1 MFNEIGINAQKASK
15 VIARLS
21 TEEKNTVLH
30 DMSQE
35 LINNKDSILSSNK
48 LDLENSK
55 ELNLSPALID
65 RLTLNEERILGM
77 SNGLQKIIP
86 LPDPVG
92 EVTKE
97 WTSDDG
103 LSISKVRSPFGVI
116 GVIYEA
122 RPNVTSDVSG
132 LCLKSGNAVILR
144 GSSYCLDSNKAILQ
158 TLQNALKKN
167 NLDENIV
174 QLIDS
179 KDREDTLK
187 FMQMTDYI
195 DLIVP
200 RGGRSLINALVEN
213 AKVPFIL
220 DGDGNVHLYVHSDA
234 KRSDILNI
242 VLNSKVQRPGVCN
255 ALETLIIHN
264 DIYKEMG
271 DEIIQSLLDE
281 DVELF
286 LDKKIVN
293 NHENIEEA
301 TDLHYETEFHDL
313 KLAIKIVDDL
323 NEAINHINLFSSGHT
338 ESILTESDEAAE
350 LFTSS
355 IDSSVLFVN
364 ASTRFTDGEMF
375 GFGAEIGI
383 STQKLHVRGPMG
395 LEALTSEKYVVKGNG
410 TIRKWINQK
419 LILKNL
425 KNTIILQRKIL

>member
-21 TEEKNTVLH
+21 TDEKNTVLY

-35 LINNKDSILSSNK
+35 LLDNTDSILSSNK
-48 LDLENSK
+48 LDLENSQ
-55 ELNLSPALID
+55 ELELSTALID
-65 RLTLNEERILGM
+65 RLTLNEDRIIGM

-97 WTSDDG
+97 WESEDG
-103 LSISKVRSPFGVI
+103 LMINKVRNPFGVI

-132 LCLKSGNAVILR
+132 LCLKSGNSVILR

-158 TLQNALKKN
+158 VLQNALEKN
-167 NLDENIV
+167 NLDKNIV

-179 KDREDTLK
+179 RDREDTLK

-200 RGGRSLINALVEN
+200 RGGKSLINALVEN

-234 KRSDILNI
+234 KRSDIIDI

-264 DIYKEMG
+264 EIYEEMG
-271 DEIIQSLLDE
+271 DEIIKSLLDA

-286 LDKKIVN
+286 LDKKIASRY
-293 NHENIEEA
+293 ENIEEA

-313 KLAIKIVDDL
+313 KLAIKIVDDI

-338 ESILTESDEAAE
+338 ESILTESDDSAE

-410 TIRKWINQK
+410 TIRK
-419 LILKNL
+419 
-425 KNTIILQRKIL
+425 

>member
-15 VIARLS
+15 VIASLS
-21 TEEKNTVLH
+21 TDEKNTVLY

-35 LINNKDSILSSNK
+35 LLDNTDSILSSNK
-48 LDLENSK
+48 LDLENSQ
-55 ELNLSPALID
+55 ELELSTALID
-65 RLTLNEERILGM
+65 RLTLNEDRIIGM

-86 LPDPVG
+86 LSDPVG

-97 WTSDDG
+97 WESEDG
-103 LSISKVRSPFGVI
+103 LMISKVRNPFGVI

-132 LCLKSGNAVILR
+132 LCLKSGNSVILR

-158 TLQNALKKN
+158 VLQNALEKN
-167 NLDENIV
+167 NLDKNIV

-179 KDREDTLK
+179 RDREDTLK

-200 RGGRSLINALVEN
+200 RGGKSLINALVEN

-234 KRSDILNI
+234 KRSDIIDI

-264 DIYKEMG
+264 EIFEEMG
-271 DEIIQSLLDE
+271 DEIIKSLLDA

-286 LDKKIVN
+286 LDKKIASRY
-293 NHENIEEA
+293 ENIEEA

-313 KLAIKIVDDL
+313 KLAIKIVDDI

-338 ESILTESDEAAE
+338 ESILTESDDSAE

-410 TIRKWINQK
+410 TIRK
-419 LILKNL
+419 
-425 KNTIILQRKIL
+425 

>member
-15 VIARLS
+15 VIASLS
-21 TEEKNTVLH
+21 TDEKNTVLY

-35 LINNKDSILSSNK
+35 LLDNTDSILSSNK
-48 LDLENSK
+48 LDLENSQ
-55 ELNLSPALID
+55 ELELSTALID
-65 RLTLNEERILGM
+65 RLTLNEDRIIGM

-97 WTSDDG
+97 WESEDG
-103 LSISKVRSPFGVI
+103 LMISKVRNPFGVI

-132 LCLKSGNAVILR
+132 LCLKSGNSVILR

-158 TLQNALKKN
+158 VLQNALEKN
-167 NLDENIV
+167 NLDKNIV

-179 KDREDTLK
+179 RDREDTLK

-200 RGGRSLINALVEN
+200 RGGKSLINALVEN

-234 KRSDILNI
+234 KRSDIIDI

-264 DIYKEMG
+264 EIYEEMG
-271 DEIIQSLLDE
+271 DEIIKSLLDA

-286 LDKKIVN
+286 LDKKIASRY
-293 NHENIEEA
+293 ENTEEA

-313 KLAIKIVDDL
+313 KLAIKIVDDI

-338 ESILTESDEAAE
+338 ESILTESDDSAE

-410 TIRKWINQK
+410 TIRK
-419 LILKNL
+419 
-425 KNTIILQRKIL
+425 

>member
-21 TEEKNTVLH
+21 TDEKNTVLY

-35 LINNKDSILSSNK
+35 LLDNTDSILSSNK
-48 LDLENSK
+48 LDLENSQ
-55 ELNLSPALID
+55 ELELSTALID
-65 RLTLNEERILGM
+65 RLTLNEDRIIGM

-97 WTSDDG
+97 WESEDG
-103 LSISKVRSPFGVI
+103 LMISKVRNPFGVI

-132 LCLKSGNAVILR
+132 LCLKSGNSVILR

-158 TLQNALKKN
+158 VLQNALEKN
-167 NLDENIV
+167 NLDKNIV

-179 KDREDTLK
+179 RDREDTLK

-200 RGGRSLINALVEN
+200 RGGKSLINALVEN

-234 KRSDILNI
+234 KRSDIIDI

-264 DIYKEMG
+264 EIYEEMG
-271 DEIIQSLLDE
+271 DEIIKSLLDA

-286 LDKKIVN
+286 LDKKIASRY
-293 NHENIEEA
+293 ENIEEA

-313 KLAIKIVDDL
+313 KLAIKIVDDI

-338 ESILTESDEAAE
+338 ESILTESDDSAE

-364 ASTRFTDGEMF
+364 ASTRFTD
-375 GFGAEIGI
+375 
-383 STQKLHVRGPMG
+383 
-395 LEALTSEKYVVKGNG
+395 
-410 TIRKWINQK
+410 
-419 LILKNL
+419 
-425 KNTIILQRKIL
+425 

>member
-21 TEEKNTVLH
+21 TEEKNSVLH

-97 WTSDDG
+97 WISDDG

-158 TLQNALKKN
+158 TLQNALEKN

-234 KRSDILNI
+234 KRSDIINI

-286 LDKKIVN
+286 LDKKVVN

-313 KLAIKIVDDL
+313 KLAIKVVDDI

-350 LFTSS
+350 LFTSL

-410 TIRKWINQK
+410 TIRK
-419 LILKNL
+419 
-425 KNTIILQRKIL
+425 